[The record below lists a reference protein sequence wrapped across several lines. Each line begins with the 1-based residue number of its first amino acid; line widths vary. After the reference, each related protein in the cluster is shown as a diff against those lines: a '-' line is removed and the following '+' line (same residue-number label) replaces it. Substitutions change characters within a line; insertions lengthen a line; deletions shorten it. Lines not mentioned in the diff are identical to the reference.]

1 VSPLRRARLASLLI
15 AFGLLALVLGRF
27 AGGNVERPLS
37 ADEREYLIAAGNILR
52 YGTYSDLPYLPV
64 TAGPAP
70 PPTSRRPPAYPLFIA
85 AVLAASGEGTSV
97 PAGLKS
103 PGARAGLG
111 ALRWSQAVLLA
122 LTAWM
127 ACAMTR
133 QLTGRRGMS
142 LFAGLAVGC
151 VIALDGALNASAH
164 RFLSE
169 SLALPLI
176 VGLSWSLMVAVARP
190 SRVACLAS
198 GLLLAALVLTRPL
211 LLYAVSPIAAIIVW
225 GCYLR
230 GASPRRAIIDVAIF
244 LAAFAPPVLGW
255 MTRNLILQDRFYIAE
270 GAGLVVGMRAELN
283 GMSGGEYA
291 ASALYWSGS
300 RLARGRLLPALT
312 SEWTG
317 PALEAAENAR
327 FDRVMDR
334 RAELRRTHRWPQA
347 DAAHAGEAMKSIL
360 ESPADHIRLTP
371 LMFLRGCGFHSSF
384 ALGLLMVLAASW
396 ATMRA
401 LLRRDAGMT
410 ALLAPAMLLILL
422 NALLTHG
429 IPRYTVIAIPILWC
443 AIAWLLFG
451 SPGSIS
457 SDHDE
462 AMPEAR

>member
-1 VSPLRRARLASLLI
+1 MSPLRRPRLASLLI
-15 AFGLLALVLGRF
+15 AIGLLALVLGRF
-27 AGGNVERPLS
+27 AGGDVERPLS

-52 YGTYSDLPYLPV
+52 YGTYSDLPFLPV

-85 AVLAASGEGTSV
+85 AVLAASGEGTPI
-97 PAGLKS
+97 PAGLEN
-103 PGARAGLG
+103 PGARAGLS

-127 ACAMTR
+127 ACAVTR
-133 QLTGRRGMS
+133 QLTARRAMS

-151 VIALDGALNASAH
+151 VIALDSALNASAH

-176 VGLSWSLMVAVARP
+176 VGLSWSLMVTVARP

-198 GLLLAALVLTRPL
+198 GLLLAGLVLTRPL
-211 LLYAVSPIAAIIVW
+211 LLYAVPPIAAIIVW

-230 GASPRRAIIDVAIF
+230 GVSSRRAIIDVAIF

-270 GAGLVVGMRAELN
+270 GAGLVAGMRAALN
-283 GMSGGEYA
+283 GISGGEYA

-312 SEWTG
+312 NEWTG
-317 PALEAAENAR
+317 EALEAAESER

-334 RAELRRTHRWPQA
+334 RAALRRTHRWPQA
-347 DAAHAGEAMKSIL
+347 DAAQAGEAMKSIL
-360 ESPADHIRLTP
+360 ESPDDHVRLTP
-371 LMFLRGCGFHSSF
+371 LMFLRGCRFYSSF
-384 ALGLLMVLAASW
+384 CGGLLLTLAASG
-396 ATMRA
+396 AFIRA
-401 LLRRDAGMT
+401 LRRHCA
-410 ALLAPAMLLILL
+410 AAIAFLVPAMMMILL

-451 SPGSIS
+451 SPGSVS
-457 SDHDE
+457 ADHDE
-462 AMPEAR
+462 AMPGAR